1 MVNNSV
7 AIVRPMSSIPG
18 LGRYP
23 GVGNGNPLQYSCLGN
38 PMERGTWQATVPG
51 VAKCWTQLSN
61 FALALT
67 KPETCMQVKRQQS
80 ESNM

>member
-51 VAKCWTQLSN
+51 VAKSQTQLSAHTHIHTHTHTHVEVN
-61 FALALT
+61 I
-67 KPETCMQVKRQQS
+67 M
-80 ESNM
+80 NNY